1 MTFPMAAHSSNP
13 GSSGGLPAEKPTP
26 SEKMLALL
34 DHIRTI
40 HRSMDEARMKKI
52 ANIKKALA
60 DGTYH
65 VSAAE
70 LARRLID
77 QLREP

>member
-1 MTFPMAAHSSNP
+1 MSFPMAALPDDP
-13 GSSGGLPAEKPTP
+13 GSSGGPAAEEPTP
-26 SEKMLALL
+26 SEKIQALL
-34 DHIRTI
+34 DHIRALDK
-40 HRSMDEARMKKI
+40 SMDEARIKKI

-70 LARRLID
+70 VARKLID
-77 QLREP
+77 QLREA